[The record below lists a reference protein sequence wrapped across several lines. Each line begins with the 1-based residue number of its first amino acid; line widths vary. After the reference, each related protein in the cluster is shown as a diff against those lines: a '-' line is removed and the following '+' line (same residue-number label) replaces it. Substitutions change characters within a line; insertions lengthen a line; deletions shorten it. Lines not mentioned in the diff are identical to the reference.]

1 MNNNKNNMSNN
12 YKVVNVYVG
21 YSENSINKIDIIKS
35 EFGVDD
41 VVKGV
46 FNKIKIKDGEGE
58 WDDMLYYGIKKIDEK
73 NDIGVIG
80 YGEEEVILVIGDKN
94 KWYNKVDEFNLDSIE
109 KEVDFSN
116 GDYNEE
122 DWDDWVEFVYSIMI
136 RIKGQYSIV
145 REYSIYYMYSI
156 LSSSLYRA
164 VSTRIRYIQGTA

>member
-1 MNNNKNNMSNN
+1 VKNNNNNKMSNN
-12 YKVVNVYVG
+12 YKVVNVYIN
-21 YSENSINKIDIIKS
+21 YNENSISKIDIIKS

-46 FNKIKIKDGEGE
+46 FMDIKFKNGEGE

-80 YGEEEVILVIGDKN
+80 YGEEEILLVIGDKS

-122 DWDDWVEFVYSIMI
+122 NYDEWVEFV
-136 RIKGQYSIV
+136 KG
-145 REYSIYYMYSI
+145 
-156 LSSSLYRA
+156 
-164 VSTRIRYIQGTA
+164 

>member
-1 MNNNKNNMSNN
+1 MSNN
-12 YKVVNVYVG
+12 YKVVNVYIN
-21 YSENSINKIDIIKS
+21 YNENSISKIDIIKS

-46 FNKIKIKDGEGE
+46 FMDIKFKNGEGE

-80 YGEEEVILVIGDKN
+80 YGEEEILLVIGDKS
-94 KWYNKVDEFNLDSIE
+94 KWYDKVDEFNLDSIE

-122 DWDDWVEFVYSIMI
+122 NYDEWVEFVEGLVDSINW
-136 RIKGQYSIV
+136 
-145 REYSIYYMYSI
+145 
-156 LSSSLYRA
+156 
-164 VSTRIRYIQGTA
+164 

>member
-1 MNNNKNNMSNN
+1 MNNNKNNKSNN

-116 GDYNEE
+116 GKYNED
-122 DWDDWVEFVYSIMI
+122 DWDDWVEFVEELVDSIEWV
-136 RIKGQYSIV
+136 K
-145 REYSIYYMYSI
+145 
-156 LSSSLYRA
+156 
-164 VSTRIRYIQGTA
+164 

>member
-1 MNNNKNNMSNN
+1 MSNN
-12 YKVVNVYVG
+12 YKVVNVYIN
-21 YSENSINKIDIIKS
+21 YNENSISKIDIIKS

-46 FNKIKIKDGEGE
+46 FMDVKIKNGEGE

-80 YGEEEVILVIGDKN
+80 YGEEEILLVIGDKS

-116 GDYNEE
+116 GKYNEE
-122 DWDDWVEFVYSIMI
+122 NYDEWVEFVEGLVDSINW
-136 RIKGQYSIV
+136 
-145 REYSIYYMYSI
+145 
-156 LSSSLYRA
+156 
-164 VSTRIRYIQGTA
+164 

>member
-1 MNNNKNNMSNN
+1 MVNSNSNNKNNMSNN

-46 FNKIKIKDGEGE
+46 FRDIKIKDGEGE
-58 WDDMLYYGIKKIDEK
+58 WNDMLYYGIKKIDEK

-122 DWDDWVEFVYSIMI
+122 DWDGWVELVEEL
-136 RIKGQYSIV
+136 V
-145 REYSIYYMYSI
+145 
-156 LSSSLYRA
+156 
-164 VSTRIRYIQGTA
+164 

>member
-1 MNNNKNNMSNN
+1 MVNSNNKNNMSNN

-21 YSENSINKIDIIKS
+21 YGENSNNKIDIIKS

-41 VVKGV
+41 VVYGV
-46 FNKIKIKDGEGE
+46 FRDIKIKDGEGE
-58 WDDMLYYGIKKIDEK
+58 WNDMLYYGIKKIDEK

-116 GDYNEE
+116 GKYNEE
-122 DWDDWVEFVYSIMI
+122 DWDGWVELVEEL
-136 RIKGQYSIV
+136 V
-145 REYSIYYMYSI
+145 
-156 LSSSLYRA
+156 
-164 VSTRIRYIQGTA
+164 

>member
-1 MNNNKNNMSNN
+1 MSNN
-12 YKVVNVYVG
+12 YKVVNVYIN
-21 YSENSINKIDIIKS
+21 YNENSISKIDIIKS

-46 FNKIKIKDGEGE
+46 FMDIKFKNGEGE

-80 YGEEEVILVIGDKN
+80 YGEEEIILVIGDKS

-122 DWDDWVEFVYSIMI
+122 DWDNWVELVEVLCE
-136 RIKGQYSIV
+136 G
-145 REYSIYYMYSI
+145 
-156 LSSSLYRA
+156 
-164 VSTRIRYIQGTA
+164 

>member
-41 VVKGV
+41 VVYGV
-46 FNKIKIKDGEGE
+46 FREIKIKNGEGE

-80 YGEEEVILVIGDKN
+80 YGEEEIILVIGDKS
-94 KWYNKVDEFNLDSIE
+94 KWYDKVDEFNLDSIE

-116 GDYNEE
+116 GKYNEE
-122 DWDDWVEFVYSIMI
+122 NYDEWVEFVEGLVDSINW
-136 RIKGQYSIV
+136 
-145 REYSIYYMYSI
+145 
-156 LSSSLYRA
+156 
-164 VSTRIRYIQGTA
+164 

>member
-1 MNNNKNNMSNN
+1 MVNSNSSNNKNNMSNN

-41 VVKGV
+41 VVYGV

-116 GDYNEE
+116 GKYNEE
-122 DWDDWVEFVYSIMI
+122 DWDDWVEFVEELVDSIEWV
-136 RIKGQYSIV
+136 KV
-145 REYSIYYMYSI
+145 
-156 LSSSLYRA
+156 
-164 VSTRIRYIQGTA
+164 

>member
-1 MNNNKNNMSNN
+1 MNNNKNNMSNSF
-12 YKVVNVYVG
+12 KVVNVYVG
-21 YSENSINKIDIIKS
+21 YGENSINKIDIIKS

-46 FNKIKIKDGEGE
+46 FSNIKIKDGEGE
-58 WDDMLYYGIKKIDEK
+58 WNDMLYYGIKKIDEK

-94 KWYNKVDEFNLDSIE
+94 KWYNKVEQFNLDSIE

-122 DWDDWVEFVYSIMI
+122 DWDDWVELVEEL
-136 RIKGQYSIV
+136 V
-145 REYSIYYMYSI
+145 
-156 LSSSLYRA
+156 
-164 VSTRIRYIQGTA
+164 

>member
-1 MNNNKNNMSNN
+1 MVNSNSNNKNNMSNN

-21 YSENSINKIDIIKS
+21 YGENSINKIDIIKS

-46 FNKIKIKDGEGE
+46 FRDIKIKDGEGE
-58 WDDMLYYGIKKIDEK
+58 WNDMLYYGIKKIDEK

-122 DWDDWVEFVYSIMI
+122 DWDGWVELVEEL
-136 RIKGQYSIV
+136 V
-145 REYSIYYMYSI
+145 
-156 LSSSLYRA
+156 
-164 VSTRIRYIQGTA
+164 

>member
-1 MNNNKNNMSNN
+1 MVNNNKNNMSNN

-21 YSENSINKIDIIKS
+21 YGENSINKIDVIKS

-46 FNKIKIKDGEGE
+46 FNNIKIKDGEGE
-58 WDDMLYYGIKKIDEK
+58 WNDMLYYGIKKIDEK
-73 NDIGVIG
+73 NDIGVVG

-116 GDYNEE
+116 GKYNEE
-122 DWDDWVEFVYSIMI
+122 DWDGWVELVEEL
-136 RIKGQYSIV
+136 V
-145 REYSIYYMYSI
+145 
-156 LSSSLYRA
+156 
-164 VSTRIRYIQGTA
+164 

>member
-1 MNNNKNNMSNN
+1 MSNN
-12 YKVVNVYVG
+12 YKVVNVYIN
-21 YSENSINKIDIIKS
+21 YNENSIGKIDIIKS

-46 FNKIKIKDGEGE
+46 FMDIKFKNGEGE

-80 YGEEEVILVIGDKN
+80 YGEEEILLVIGDKS

-116 GDYNEE
+116 GKYNEE
-122 DWDDWVEFVYSIMI
+122 NYDEWVEFVEGLVDSINW
-136 RIKGQYSIV
+136 
-145 REYSIYYMYSI
+145 
-156 LSSSLYRA
+156 
-164 VSTRIRYIQGTA
+164 

>member
-1 MNNNKNNMSNN
+1 MVNNNKNNMSNN

-21 YSENSINKIDIIKS
+21 CGENSINKIDIIKS

-46 FNKIKIKDGEGE
+46 FNNIKIKDGEGE
-58 WDDMLYYGIKKIDEK
+58 WNDMLYYGIKKIDEK

-116 GDYNEE
+116 GKYNEE
-122 DWDDWVEFVYSIMI
+122 DWDDWVELVEEL
-136 RIKGQYSIV
+136 V
-145 REYSIYYMYSI
+145 
-156 LSSSLYRA
+156 
-164 VSTRIRYIQGTA
+164 

>member
-1 MNNNKNNMSNN
+1 MNNNKNNMSNSF
-12 YKVVNVYVG
+12 KVVNVYVG
-21 YSENSINKIDIIKS
+21 YGENSINKIDIIKS

-46 FNKIKIKDGEGE
+46 FSNIKIKDGEGE
-58 WDDMLYYGIKKIDEK
+58 WNDMLYYGIKKIDEK

-122 DWDDWVEFVYSIMI
+122 DWDGWVELVEEL
-136 RIKGQYSIV
+136 V
-145 REYSIYYMYSI
+145 
-156 LSSSLYRA
+156 
-164 VSTRIRYIQGTA
+164 

>member
-1 MNNNKNNMSNN
+1 MSNN
-12 YKVVNVYVG
+12 YKIVNVYIG
-21 YSENSINKIDIIKS
+21 YNENSIGKIDIIKS

-41 VVKGV
+41 VVYGV
-46 FNKIKIKDGEGE
+46 FRDIKIKNGEGE

-80 YGEEEVILVIGDKN
+80 YGEEEIILVIGDKN

-122 DWDDWVEFVYSIMI
+122 NWDGWVEFVEELVDSIEWNKDKYSY
-136 RIKGQYSIV
+136 KF
-145 REYSIYYMYSI
+145 
-156 LSSSLYRA
+156 
-164 VSTRIRYIQGTA
+164 

>member
-1 MNNNKNNMSNN
+1 MSNN
-12 YKVVNVYVG
+12 YKIVNVYIS
-21 YSENSINKIDIIKS
+21 YNENSISKIDIIKS

-46 FNKIKIKDGEGE
+46 FMDVKIKNGEGE

-80 YGEEEVILVIGDKN
+80 YGEEEILLVIGDKS

-116 GDYNEE
+116 GKYNEE
-122 DWDDWVEFVYSIMI
+122 NYDEWVEFVEGLVDSINW
-136 RIKGQYSIV
+136 
-145 REYSIYYMYSI
+145 
-156 LSSSLYRA
+156 
-164 VSTRIRYIQGTA
+164 